1 MEQAFLFLGIKHQR
15 IVFSSKFLMK
25 KNQQFQVSV
34 REKLSYSKFVICQTK
49 ALQVLGLREGFLR
62 HSRLL
67 ENSFHSKKKK
77 SFSTVSNI
85 FARLHL
91 FYGHLIFHIQSLES
105 WEKLLPKFCS
115 LTPPTE
121 MHRDTLIAPNTCYV
135 IIKHT
140 QVRSR
145 WHDLT
150 KKEYYHCLMQPKNE
164 SGYRFWVQKVWH
176 PNWTSLYRQ
185 KQLKRKILIKNGI
198 TFILK
203 SVHKEPFSWKQ
214 SLSLKQRIFVR
225 TKLKITQKTYLSAIF
240 LDVVMLQRLDTFIS
254 PPKFKSC
261 IRPWL
266 SQTHGDCFWSLGQLQ
281 KNTIKNS
288 APFLW
293 H

>member
-1 MEQAFLFLGIKHQR
+1 M
-15 IVFSSKFLMK
+15 
-25 KNQQFQVSV
+25 
-34 REKLSYSKFVICQTK
+34 VIW
-49 ALQVLGLREGFLR
+49 
-62 HSRLL
+62 
-67 ENSFHSKKKK
+67 SFIY
-77 SFSTVSNI
+77 F
-85 FARLHL
+85 
-91 FYGHLIFHIQSLES
+91 QSLES

-150 KKEYYHCLMQPKNE
+150 KKILSLPNAAQKWEWLPLLGAKSLAPKLNFSVSPKTVE
-164 SGYRFWVQKVWH
+164 
-176 PNWTSLYRQ
+176 
-185 KQLKRKILIKNGI
+185 RKILIKNGI

-225 TKLKITQKTYLSAIF
+225 TKHKITQKTYLSAIF

-254 PPKFKSC
+254 PP
-261 IRPWL
+261 IHIIL
-266 SQTHGDCFWSLGQLQ
+266 Y
-281 KNTIKNS
+281 
-288 APFLW
+288 
-293 H
+293 

>member
-1 MEQAFLFLGIKHQR
+1 MTWFNKERILSLPNAAQKWEWLPLLGAKSLAPKLN
-15 IVFSSKFLMK
+15 FS
-25 KNQQFQVSV
+25 VSP
-34 REKLSYSKFVICQTK
+34 K
-49 ALQVLGLREGFLR
+49 
-62 HSRLL
+62 
-67 ENSFHSKKKK
+67 
-77 SFSTVSNI
+77 TV
-85 FARLHL
+85 
-91 FYGHLIFHIQSLES
+91 E
-105 WEKLLPKFCS
+105 
-115 LTPPTE
+115 
-121 MHRDTLIAPNTCYV
+121 
-135 IIKHT
+135 
-140 QVRSR
+140 
-145 WHDLT
+145 
-150 KKEYYHCLMQPKNE
+150 
-164 SGYRFWVQKVWH
+164 
-176 PNWTSLYRQ
+176 
-185 KQLKRKILIKNGI
+185 RKILIKNGI

-225 TKLKITQKTYLSAIF
+225 TKHKITQKTYLSAIF

>member
-49 ALQVLGLREGFLR
+49 ALP
-62 HSRLL
+62 SRFWAWEKDFWDTLDYWKIH
-67 ENSFHSKKKK
+67 FTQKKKK
-77 SFSTVSNI
+77 VSQLFLTFSLGCISFMVIWSFI
-85 FARLHL
+85 YF
-91 FYGHLIFHIQSLES
+91 QSLES

-185 KQLKRKILIKNGI
+185 KQLK
-198 TFILK
+198 
-203 SVHKEPFSWKQ
+203 E
-214 SLSLKQRIFVR
+214 
-225 TKLKITQKTYLSAIF
+225 
-240 LDVVMLQRLDTFIS
+240 
-254 PPKFKSC
+254 KF
-261 IRPWL
+261 
-266 SQTHGDCFWSLGQLQ
+266 
-281 KNTIKNS
+281 
-288 APFLW
+288 
-293 H
+293 